1 MRVFR
6 EETFTP
12 VAAVCAWED
21 EDAVIAAANDT
32 EYGLAAYVYTHDV
45 RRIYKFMRGLD
56 YGMVSVNTIKM
67 TGAPVPF
74 GGIKQSGLGREG
86 GHYWTDPP
94 GFAPRYARPPRR
106 SGRIPQWM
114 HRPSPAPE
122 WSESRRRIGAK
133 TP

>member
-1 MRVFR
+1 M
-6 EETFTP
+6 
-12 VAAVCAWED
+12 
-21 EDAVIAAANDT
+21 IAAAKAT

-86 GHYWTDPP
+86 GHAGIEEYLDTKYFCLGNMPSV
-94 GFAPRYARPPRR
+94 
-106 SGRIPQWM
+106 SG
-114 HRPSPAPE
+114 S
-122 WSESRRRIGAK
+122 
-133 TP
+133 